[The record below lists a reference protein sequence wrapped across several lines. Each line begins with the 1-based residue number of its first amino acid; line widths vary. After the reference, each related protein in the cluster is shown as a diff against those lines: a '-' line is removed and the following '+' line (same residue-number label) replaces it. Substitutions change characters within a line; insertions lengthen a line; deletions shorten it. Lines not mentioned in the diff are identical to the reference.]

1 MDIAVIRKLK
11 VSSSKRDELV
21 RIGRRAGH
29 RSVLECSPTS
39 LKTLRSSPSKFY
51 PHQGGEGGG
60 EKKISV
66 GGGIVP
72 GFWGLALK
80 YVQVMDKA
88 RNGLEYQQLPLAIYS
103 HQK

>member
-11 VSSSKRDELV
+11 VSLLKRDELV

-29 RSVLECSPTS
+29 SSVLECSPTI

-60 EKKISV
+60 EKKSLWE
-66 GGGIVP
+66 GESS
-72 GFWGLALK
+72 LAFG
-80 YVQVMDKA
+80 A
-88 RNGLEYQQLPLAIYS
+88 W
-103 HQK
+103 H